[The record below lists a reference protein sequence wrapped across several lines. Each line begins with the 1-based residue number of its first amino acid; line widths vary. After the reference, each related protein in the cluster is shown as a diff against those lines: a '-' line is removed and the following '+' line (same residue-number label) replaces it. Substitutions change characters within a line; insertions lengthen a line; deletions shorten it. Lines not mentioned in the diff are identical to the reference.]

1 MFRHLGFLALIISC
15 CLHAQE
21 FRSTL
26 AGRVV
31 DPTGAVVVGAK
42 VAAIETNTNSRY
54 DTVTNSDGLYNFP
67 LLLPGEYELTVEAKG
82 FKGYSQR
89 GILVNGNARVA
100 QEVALTVGSASDS
113 VTITAD
119 AAPLETLR
127 ASAGQS
133 ITAHEIENL
142 PLDGHTALDAE
153 YLGFGVISQE
163 NRDANSP
170 SGNAGFATITMGGAA
185 QGANEIL
192 LDGVPDTDAGN
203 NRTSSWAVTA
213 ARLCCRSEDGS
224 F

>member
-1 MFRHLGFLALIISC
+1 M
-15 CLHAQE
+15 
-21 FRSTL
+21 
-26 AGRVV
+26 
-31 DPTGAVVVGAK
+31 
-42 VAAIETNTNSRY
+42 
-54 DTVTNSDGLYNFP
+54 
-67 LLLPGEYELTVEAKG
+67 
-82 FKGYSQR
+82 
-89 GILVNGNARVA
+89 
-100 QEVALTVGSASDS
+100 TVGSASDS

-192 LDGVPDTDAGN
+192 LDGVPDIGTQGTTGRRLAL
-203 NRTSSWAVTA
+203 SAA
-213 ARLCCRSEDGS
+213 ARLGCRSEDGDFQYGRLVRRRWWRHRS
-224 F
+224 K